1 MRQDTFNRR
10 ARKRRDVRGVRR
22 TQDGIWKPENYF
34 PPGYE
39 YEQERNNALFLLG
52 IGAGLSLSFFGNL
65 YRAVEALYEYEN
77 HRRVLRE
84 NAVAASFG
92 HLVMGHWG
100 LYVPFFLFLT
110 AMMIYHYF
118 YYRRETKSIY
128 LMRRL
133 PRWGVLFKSCVKGSL
148 LGLGIGAAALA
159 VLYLLYYGIYLLVIP
174 AECLP

>member
-1 MRQDTFNRR
+1 M
-10 ARKRRDVRGVRR
+10 RR
-22 TQDGIWKPENYF
+22 TLEGIWNLENYF

-39 YEQERNNALFLLG
+39 YEQERNSALLLLG
-52 IGAGLSLSFFGNL
+52 IGAGLSLSFLGNL
-65 YRAVEALYEYEN
+65 YRAVVALYEYEK
-77 HRRVLRE
+77 HQYVLRE

-92 HLVMGHWG
+92 HLVTGHWG
-100 LYVPFFLFLT
+100 LYVPFVLFLT

-133 PRWGVLFKSCVKGSL
+133 PQRGVLFKSCVKGPL
-148 LGLGIGAAALA
+148 LGLGIGAMALA
-159 VLYLLYYGIYLLVIP
+159 GLYLLYYGIYLLVIP

>member
-1 MRQDTFNRR
+1 MKQDTFNRR
-10 ARKRRDVRGVRR
+10 AGKRRDVSGVRR
-22 TQDGIWKPENYF
+22 TEEDIWKPENYF

-39 YEQERNNALFLLG
+39 YEQERNNAGLLLG
-52 IGAGLSLSFFGNL
+52 ISAVLSLFYFRDL

-92 HLVMGHWG
+92 HLVTNHWG
-100 LYVPFFLFLT
+100 LYVPFVLFLT

-118 YYRRETKSIY
+118 YYCRETKSIY

-133 PRWGVLFKSCVKGSL
+133 PQRGVLFKSCVKGPL
-148 LGLGIGAAALA
+148 LGLGIGAASVA